1 MDHPVF
7 VGKKPRWNLARTPQ
21 SVWRKK
27 RRRLNRSQDKLT
39 TAGELSQNKQTTS
52 DKDVSDIINKS
63 FNNKSTGKQQKAV
76 TNNLC
81 DKLETSS
88 VEGLIL
94 ETNANDHIGD
104 VTTNDKKVPEKDTL
118 RHQKVNDTNSKVKS
132 SKDKKIKS
140 EASNINNRVKSN
152 NQTNANSLDNKK
164 NLKEASSVKSNEV
177 EKIANKVVLSKD
189 LDTESDSDVTII
201 SETKASDKDYE
212 DSAIDHKK
220 GSNTLVEHPYGALN
234 GNTNELN
241 ADIVQTDRD
250 ANTIDKLS
258 NREAQING
266 SLIDVQPLPDLV
278 SAITD
283 TGNVDNTPI
292 KAVFAT
298 EDINA
303 KPVNDESNAATK
315 QVEKSIEG
323 VNEIIKD
330 HHVNGMLSAVDD
342 IDDNDDFD
350 DDEDDMSGGGTSPNY
365 VHNLLKPVHMSDSDL
380 DEIQVIN
387 IINCWRVLLQ

>member
-1 MDHPVF
+1 M
-7 VGKKPRWNLARTPQ
+7 
-21 SVWRKK
+21 
-27 RRRLNRSQDKLT
+27 
-39 TAGELSQNKQTTS
+39 
-52 DKDVSDIINKS
+52 
-63 FNNKSTGKQQKAV
+63 

-81 DKLETSS
+81 DKLVTSS

-94 ETNANDHIGD
+94 ETNANEYIGD
-104 VTTNDKKVPEKDTL
+104 VKTNDKKVPEKDTL

-132 SKDKKIKS
+132 SKDKKIQS
-140 EASNINNRVKSN
+140 EASNIINRVKSN
-152 NQTNANSLDNKK
+152 NQTNSQGNK
-164 NLKEASSVKSNEV
+164 NELKEASSVKSNEV
-177 EKIANKVVLSKD
+177 EKIANKAVVSKD

-201 SETKASDKDYE
+201 SETKASDTNYE
-212 DSAIDHKK
+212 DSAIDQKK
-220 GSNTLVEHPYGALN
+220 GSNSLVEHPYGALN
-234 GNTNELN
+234 GNTNEIN

-266 SLIDVQPLPDLV
+266 SLIDVQPLPDV
-278 SAITD
+278 VNDITA
-283 TGNVDNTPI
+283 TVNVDTTPI

-298 EDINA
+298 EDEDIN
-303 KPVNDESNAATK
+303 PVNDESNAATK
-315 QVEKSIEG
+315 PVEKSIEG
-323 VNEIIKD
+323 VNEIVKD

-350 DDEDDMSGGGTSPNY
+350 DDEDDMSAGGTSPNY